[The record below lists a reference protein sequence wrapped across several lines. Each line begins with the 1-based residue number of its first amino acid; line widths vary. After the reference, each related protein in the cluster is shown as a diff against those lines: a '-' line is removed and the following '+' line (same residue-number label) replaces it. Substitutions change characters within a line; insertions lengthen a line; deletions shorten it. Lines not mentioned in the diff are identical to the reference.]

1 EERIRK
7 LLYDIE
13 FPLVITLDKIERAGM
28 HVSRER
34 LDALHEEYTRRLEDI
49 AARIFDMTGVNF
61 NINSPKQLG
70 DVLYGEKGLNLPH
83 GKKGKNGLYSTGI
96 DELNRLREY
105 HPVIEEIIKY
115 RELSKLDSTY
125 AAGLVRSI
133 RSDDRIHTT
142 FTQAMTNTGRL
153 SSTEPNLQNI
163 PIRSDEGSRLRE
175 AFTASEGCVLVDAD
189 YSQIELRL
197 LASLSGDEIMC
208 SAFNE
213 GEDIHRRTAAKVFGV
228 NEDAVTHKMRS
239 IAKTVNFS
247 IIYGISDYGLA
258 TDLGIGYKEAGTL
271 IKEYENQFPGIMKYL
286 NGLKENGEKNGFVE
300 TEFGRKRI
308 LSELKSQN
316 RNVRNFGFRAAMNT
330 PIQGTAADIIK
341 IAMNKVNCAL
351 EKELPEA
358 KLVMQFHDEL
368 IVVCTEKDVKKASEI
383 LRREMEAAAVLSV
396 PLVAEVGT
404 GKDWLSAK

>member
-1 EERIRK
+1 MLSHKLEKEERIRK

-133 RSDDRIHTT
+133 RSDDR
-142 FTQAMTNTGRL
+142 
-153 SSTEPNLQNI
+153 P
-163 PIRSDEGSRLRE
+163 
-175 AFTASEGCVLVDAD
+175 
-189 YSQIELRL
+189 
-197 LASLSGDEIMC
+197 
-208 SAFNE
+208 
-213 GEDIHRRTAAKVFGV
+213 
-228 NEDAVTHKMRS
+228 
-239 IAKTVNFS
+239 
-247 IIYGISDYGLA
+247 
-258 TDLGIGYKEAGTL
+258 
-271 IKEYENQFPGIMKYL
+271 
-286 NGLKENGEKNGFVE
+286 
-300 TEFGRKRI
+300 
-308 LSELKSQN
+308 
-316 RNVRNFGFRAAMNT
+316 
-330 PIQGTAADIIK
+330 
-341 IAMNKVNCAL
+341 
-351 EKELPEA
+351 
-358 KLVMQFHDEL
+358 
-368 IVVCTEKDVKKASEI
+368 
-383 LRREMEAAAVLSV
+383 
-396 PLVAEVGT
+396 
-404 GKDWLSAK
+404 